1 MTESQ
6 FNDGWKILMR
16 YLKDNGKFSDFKR
29 ITANSSPMFK
39 KHLKKMFDVHPGLGW
54 ASFFSYSFFVGKRY
68 GDYGQDFSAIAD
80 GWFKFY
86 VEQRKRAM
94 FGI

>member
-39 KHLKKMFDVHPGLGW
+39 KHLKKMFDLHPGLGW
-54 ASFFSYSFFVGKRY
+54 ASFFFLHLFC
-68 GDYGQDFSAIAD
+68 
-80 GWFKFY
+80 
-86 VEQRKRAM
+86 RKKVW
-94 FGI
+94 